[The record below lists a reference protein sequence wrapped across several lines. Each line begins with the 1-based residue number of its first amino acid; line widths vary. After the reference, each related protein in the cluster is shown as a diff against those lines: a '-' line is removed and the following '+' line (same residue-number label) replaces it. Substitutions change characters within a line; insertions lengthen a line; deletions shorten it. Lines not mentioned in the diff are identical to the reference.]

1 MSNKINFLT
10 CIALVTSV
18 SSVNAQDT
26 DIEETVVVGQRITTT
41 AVDPVH
47 TSRLAS
53 AVLPAFTYN
62 PGGYGGV
69 IGFNQTGAQSVHT
82 TVFVNGIPANEP
94 GTGLYDFGHDIASG
108 QTVRYISGPNGVLYG
123 SGSIAGTVLIE
134 DTIDSGVIIR
144 HGTDHSYASVAS
156 NNVQLL
162 KFNSEH
168 PSVRN
173 DNTEKDRYSNVSG
186 KFNYD
191 FDRFTVTGK
200 YTDYEYDYD
209 NCYTASFSQSNDCRQ
224 IGDRYV
230 LTASNDHFVLGRSEN
245 KAEFFTEQDSTF
257 SNTSSRDYVKLMDT
271 RSTTYG
277 PKSLDDY
284 GWLFANFTFD
294 YGVDYSNEEYNEH
307 SQQNIAGFFSTK
319 IDLVHTKYSIGIR
332 RGNDGQNSHRFGF
345 EQGKLYASIGTSFR
359 RPNLYELHGDSWV
372 QSNPELE
379 PEEGRGVEFGYGPI
393 GFFKYRFQ
401 ETIDY
406 NYSDNIYYNAGK
418 YNSKGVTYSQAFGP
432 VFVTARYTDTTQ
444 PRTPKYAGT
453 IEATKDL
460 WNTTFT
466 ATYAFNLDRKP
477 GPYDGT
483 VLEDLHKINVF
494 ATKDF
499 NDIILTLQIE
509 NLLNDEIEVVPFYSN
524 IGRQFSLTLEY
535 EW

>member
-18 SSVNAQDT
+18 SSVNAQDI

-156 NNVQLL
+156 DSVQLL

-277 PKSLDDY
+277 PNSLDDY

-393 GFFKYRFQ
+393 GFFKYRFH

-432 VFVTARYTDTTQ
+432 VSVTARYTDTTQ

-524 IGRQFSLTLEY
+524 IGRQFSLTLAY
-535 EW
+535 DW